1 MDPLSTMIISQ
12 CNVPIVLQTVKIVK
26 MAKAV
31 IYAKMAT
38 SLLLPTEL
46 HKFVH
51 KIAVLFN
58 LVPMRT
64 VKIEHANHA
73 AKTV

>member
-1 MDPLSTMIISQ
+1 MDLLSTMIISQ
-12 CNVPIVLQTVKIVK
+12 CNVPIVLQTVNLVK

-31 IYAKMAT
+31 IYAKMDT
-38 SLLLPTEL
+38 SLLFLTEL
-46 HKFVH
+46 HRFVH

-58 LVPMRT
+58 LVPMQIL
-64 VKIEHANHA
+64 KIEHANHA